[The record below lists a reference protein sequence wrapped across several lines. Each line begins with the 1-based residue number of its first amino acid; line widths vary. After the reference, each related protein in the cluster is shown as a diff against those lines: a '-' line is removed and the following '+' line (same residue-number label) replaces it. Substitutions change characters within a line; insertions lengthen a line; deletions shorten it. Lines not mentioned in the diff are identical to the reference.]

1 MSIIRYFHNIA
12 YAAMPVWV
20 APPSKQTTTD
30 LPIVLEVLVNQ
41 IKDTDEAR
49 IKQAVAAIY
58 SRGQVVQIE
67 YVLQELKQLYAN
79 EVAFTLTS
87 EYKE

>member
-1 MSIIRYFHNIA
+1 MSIVRYFHNLA
-12 YAAMPVWV
+12 HATMPVWV
-20 APPSKQTTTD
+20 SPPSKQTTTD
-30 LPIVLEVLVNQ
+30 LPIVLEELAEQ

-49 IKQAVAAIY
+49 IKQAIAAIY
-58 SRGQVVQIE
+58 SRSQVVQIE
-67 YVLQELKQLYAN
+67 YALQEMKQLYAD